1 MLQKTMTLLL
11 QIIQEF
17 NQLKKINKKY
27 IIIFF
32 NLRERRRG
40 GGQGGVLI
48 IIWGLLAL
56 LRDLKLKLVR
66 SSLFLGQYFLYL
78 FYNCLFHTFLYSHFI
93 CMDWVG

>member
-17 NQLKKINKKY
+17 NQLEKINKKY
-27 IIIFF
+27 KIIFF
-32 NLRERRRG
+32 NWGEMRRG

-56 LRDLKLKLVR
+56 LR
-66 SSLFLGQYFLYL
+66 
-78 FYNCLFHTFLYSHFI
+78 
-93 CMDWVG
+93 